1 MTAKY
6 VIGIDLG
13 TTNSVVAFA
22 ELGDEAAEVELLQIP
37 QLVDEHTLEERS
49 SLASFGFLS
58 MGEPT
63 GALDTPWAEDRD
75 FCIGEYARRKAAEN
89 ADRTISAAKSWL
101 SHSGVDRRAPIL
113 PWQTPANVEK
123 LSPVAASQLFLEH
136 LVAAWN
142 AAQPDHPLNQ
152 QQVVLTVPASFDAVA
167 RELTREAAIAAGL
180 PDYLVLLEES
190 QAAVYAWLAQSGDT
204 WRDSLSVGDQ
214 LLVCDIG
221 GGTTDLT
228 LIAVDEVEG
237 ELLLRRQAVG
247 NHLLV
252 GGDNMDLTLAHQVS
266 EQFAERGTKLDPW
279 QSVSLWHSCRAAKE
293 TLLTPDGPEKHT
305 ISVLGRGSK
314 LIGGTV
320 SVEVDRASVGQL
332 MVDGFL
338 PDCNLN
344 DSPVRQRASGFQQLG
359 LPFEADTGVTRHVAA
374 FLSSQVDGEVPQPTH
389 VLFNGGVFKAEV
401 LQQRF
406 VEVLNSWFAGGETN
420 PLPGTRDLDHAV
432 AIGAAHYGRVK
443 QQGGIRIR
451 GGVAHA
457 YYVGIETAG
466 LAIPG
471 APRPLN
477 ALCVVPIG
485 MEEGTE
491 VDVPSGEIGLVHG
504 EQAQFRFFS
513 SAIRKEDQPGAVL
526 QQWHESELAET
537 TALTATLES
546 DEAITEPY
554 VPVRFQSRI
563 TELGMFELWCI
574 AVQGEGSWKLEF
586 NVRDGVDE
594 S

>member
-1 MTAKY
+1 M
-6 VIGIDLG
+6 
-13 TTNSVVAFA
+13 
-22 ELGDEAAEVELLQIP
+22 
-37 QLVDEHTLEERS
+37 
-49 SLASFGFLS
+49 
-58 MGEPT
+58 
-63 GALDTPWAEDRD
+63 
-75 FCIGEYARRKAAEN
+75 
-89 ADRTISAAKSWL
+89 
-101 SHSGVDRRAPIL
+101 
-113 PWQTPANVEK
+113 
-123 LSPVAASQLFLEH
+123 
-136 LVAAWN
+136 
-142 AAQPDHPLNQ
+142 
-152 QQVVLTVPASFDAVA
+152 
-167 RELTREAAIAAGL
+167 
-180 PDYLVLLEES
+180 
-190 QAAVYAWLAQSGDT
+190 
-204 WRDSLSVGDQ
+204 
-214 LLVCDIG
+214 
-221 GGTTDLT
+221 
-228 LIAVDEVEG
+228 
-237 ELLLRRQAVG
+237 
-247 NHLLV
+247 
-252 GGDNMDLTLAHQVS
+252 
-266 EQFAERGTKLDPW
+266 
-279 QSVSLWHSCRAAKE
+279 
-293 TLLTPDGPEKHT
+293 
-305 ISVLGRGSK
+305 LGRGSK

-338 PDCNLN
+338 PECNL
-344 DSPVRQRASGFQQLG
+344 DDKPVRQRASGFQQLG
-359 LPFEADTGVTRHVAA
+359 LPFESDTGVTRHVAA

-406 VEVLNSWFAGGETN
+406 VEVLNSWFSGGDTK

-491 VDVPSGEIGLVHG
+491 VDIPSGEIGLVHG

-513 SAIRKEDQPGAVL
+513 SAIRKEDQPGALL
-526 QQWHESELAET
+526 QQWDESELAET
-537 TALTATLES
+537 TALTATLEA

-586 NVRDGVDE
+586 NVRVGVEE